1 MPIQPGTVTAPEF
14 PEGLDWLNTERPL
27 TMRELRGKIV
37 LLDFWTY
44 CCINCM
50 HVLPEL
56 ERLERKWKD
65 ELIVIGVHSAKFLG
79 EKQTE
84 NIRQAV
90 LRYEIAHPV
99 VNDHSMQIW
108 QEYAVRAWPSFML
121 IDPNGKII
129 GTHSGE
135 RVYDLFDGVIAQ
147 MVEHFEGEGTLDRTP
162 VSFALERARQ
172 PESVL
177 SFPGKVLADDA
188 GDRLFIADTN
198 HNRIVIAS
206 LSTGHV
212 LDIVGSG
219 EAGFADGSFAET
231 KLDHPQGMAVEGDLL
246 YIADTDNHAIRR
258 ADLRARQVVTLAGD
272 GEQAEDFD
280 NRPGPARGRR
290 LNSPW
295 DLDLAHGVLFI
306 AMAGQHQVWGLDL
319 EEFYIAGHAGSGQ
332 EDHVDGPLLA
342 ASLAQPSGLT
352 HDDSTLFV
360 ADSEVSSIRAVD
372 LDPRGGHAPWS
383 ARAVRL
389 WRHRRRP
396 ERGPALQH
404 PLDVEYGGP
413 VRRRHLQQQDQD
425 DRAAYAQCADILRQ
439 RPGWW
444 TVRLKRRA
452 SMSRAGCRRRGQA
465 LRRGYEQP
473 RDSGGG
479 HRERRGGDVRALQDA
494 RSWRGAT
501 DNVEHLP
508 VGPQVRSGKFPPHHL
523 CFAERDAILTRPR
536 RHTSRFSKEE
546 TCKYWRLKG
555 DRDREGEQRCLPVRI
570 ETSIYYCEEK
580 QASVCTRWKMALSL
594 EEAEAPPRLCV
605 GLMLRDPHL
614 SHVRTLAHAPRIK
627 LLQLRY
633 LRVRDIHDVRVRD
646 SPSVVLVITLGGVE
660 LVQGHD
666 LGDDRLTPAAS
677 SCLM

>member
-1 MPIQPGTVTAPEF
+1 MPIQPGTVNAPEF

-65 ELIVIGVHSAKFLG
+65 ELVVIGVHSAKFLG

-99 VNDHSMQIW
+99 VNDHSMQVW

-147 MVEHFEGEGTLDRTP
+147 MVEHFDGEGTLDRKP
-162 VSFALERARQ
+162 VSFALEKARQ

-206 LSTGHV
+206 LSTGNV

-219 EAGFADGSFAET
+219 EAGFSDGSFAEAM
-231 KLDHPQGMAVEGDLL
+231 LDHPQGMAVEGDLL

-280 NRPGPARGRR
+280 NRPGTARGRR

-306 AMAGQHQVWGLDL
+306 AMAGQHQIWGLDL

-372 LDPRGGHAPWS
+372 LDPRGGHVRTVVGEGLFDFGDIDGGPKE
-383 ARAVRL
+383 AR
-389 WRHRRRP
+389 
-396 ERGPALQH
+396 LQH
-404 PLDVEYGGP
+404 PLDVEYVEGTLFVADTYNNKIKTIGLHTRN
-413 VRRRHLQQQDQD
+413 VRTF
-425 DRAAYAQCADILRQ
+425 C
-439 RPGWW
+439 G
-444 TVRLKRRA
+444 
-452 SMSRAGCRRRGQA
+452 
-465 LRRGYEQP
+465 
-473 RDSGGG
+473 SGGAG
-479 HRERRGGDVRALQDA
+479 LVDGDAEEARFDEPGGLSSARGKLFVADTNNHVIRVVDIESGEAATFALQDA
-494 RSWRGAT
+494 HKLARRSSE
-501 DNVEHLP
+501 VEQLP
-508 VGPQVRSGKFPPHHL
+508 PAQVRPGEVAL
-523 CFAERDAILTRPR
+523 RI
-536 RHTSRFSKEE
+536 
-546 TCKYWRLKG
+546 TCALPEGSMLNPAAPSHIEVQQGG
-555 DRDREGEQRCLPVRI
+555 DLQVLAFEGEAVTAKVRSEQPVRI
-570 ETSIYYCEEK
+570 ETSIYYCEEDR
-580 QASVCTRWKMALSL
+580 QGVCLYAMQTYTLGL
-594 EEAEAPPRLCV
+594 EEASSGPAEAV
-605 GLMLRDPHL
+605 
-614 SHVRTLAHAPRIK
+614 
-627 LLQLRY
+627 
-633 LRVRDIHDVRVRD
+633 
-646 SPSVVLVITLGGVE
+646 VE
-660 LVQGHD
+660 LA
-666 LGDDRLTPAAS
+666 L
-677 SCLM
+677 

>member
-396 ERGPALQH
+396 ERGRLQH
-404 PLDVEYGGP
+404 PLDVEYGGRCSSP
-413 VRRRHLQQQDQD
+413 TPTTTRSRRSGRI
-425 DRAAYAQCADILRQ
+425 RAMCGHSRQCA
-439 RPGWW
+439 PGWW

-452 SMSRAGCRRRGQA
+452 SMSRRAIVGAGQA
-465 LRRGYEQP
+465 LVADTNNHVIRVVDIE
-473 RDSGGG
+473 SG
-479 HRERRGGDVRALQDA
+479 EAATFALQDSAQAGAA
-494 RSWRGAT
+494 RRQCDLASGRDRYVRRSFAT
-501 DNVEHLP
+501 DHL
-508 VGPQVRSGKFPPHHL
+508 R
-523 CFAERDAILTRPR
+523 FAERDHTEPGRAVTPRDSARRRPASTGGR
-536 RHTSRFSKEE
+536 RR
-546 TCKYWRLKG
+546 
-555 DRDREGEQRCLPVRI
+555 DRDREGAQRCSRAHRDVDLLLRGR
-570 ETSIYYCEEK
+570 EAGS
-580 QASVCTRWKMALSL
+580 LS
-594 EEAEAPPRLCV
+594 
-605 GLMLRDPHL
+605 
-614 SHVRTLAHAPRIK
+614 
-627 LLQLRY
+627 
-633 LRVRDIHDVRVRD
+633 VRDGRCT
-646 SPSVVLVITLGGVE
+646 TL
-660 LVQGHD
+660 
-666 LGDDRLTPAAS
+666 S
-677 SCLM
+677 